1 MSPSPQGQA
10 VKPEDKK
17 KPPWEKKK
25 PKAAEKKQPMEK
37 KVLYKLNDYK
47 MFMYY
52 FRNFRYCVNCT

>member
-1 MSPSPQGQA
+1 
-10 VKPEDKK
+10 
-17 KPPWEKKK
+17 
-25 PKAAEKKQPMEK
+25 MEK